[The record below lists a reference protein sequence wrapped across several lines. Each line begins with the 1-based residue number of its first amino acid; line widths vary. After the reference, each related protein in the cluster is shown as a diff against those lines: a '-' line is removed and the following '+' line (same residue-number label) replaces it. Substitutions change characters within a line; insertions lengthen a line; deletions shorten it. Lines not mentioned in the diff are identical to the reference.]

1 MNKVE
6 FTSYDLASDEEAKK
20 KWRRRQPQGKYE
32 VPGMLIGGKY
42 PGDFD
47 AFEDA
52 VEHDELAIFLRLN
65 EKWDP
70 AIDGDVPVREPKP
83 IGVPG
88 AHMPSVMN
96 KDHKPSYSKFTAP
109 VPDKKHEEEEFDI
122 SGELSG
128 FGLQGVKMTN
138 DELQLLAEELGLGKE
153 DAAEL
158 AKGLGE
164 LDLNEERDKVEEPQI
179 EPAKV
184 EEAKVED
191 SSKETI
197 EPTKEGTQTAESTT
211 DKSEEKSE
219 EKPTSTE

>member
-1 MNKVE
+1 
-6 FTSYDLASDEEAKK
+6 
-20 KWRRRQPQGKYE
+20 
-32 VPGMLIGGKY
+32 
-42 PGDFD
+42 
-47 AFEDA
+47 
-52 VEHDELAIFLRLN
+52 
-65 EKWDP
+65 
-70 AIDGDVPVREPKP
+70 
-83 IGVPG
+83 
-88 AHMPSVMN
+88 MPSVMN

-158 AKGLGE
+158 AKGLGG
-164 LDLNEERDKVEEPQI
+164 LDLNEKKEKVEEPQI
-179 EPAKV
+179 EPARV

-191 SSKETI
+191 SSKETTSGS
-197 EPTKEGTQTAESTT
+197 TKEGRQAVESTAV
-211 DKSEEKSE
+211 KSEDKPE